1 MRYAIYYTPPEDDPL
16 TRIASTW
23 LGRNAFTG
31 ETFAPQAHGP
41 LPAAE
46 IAYQT
51 AAARRYGFHA
61 TLKAPFQLADGQDER
76 ELTAALSTFCGQM
89 RPFTGPRLAI
99 RRLDGFLALV
109 PEQPSARLDDLARD
123 VVVAFERFRA
133 PLSDAELARRN
144 PEALSPAQLKNLH
157 QWGYPYVF
165 EEFRF
170 HMTLTGRLGDADA
183 PRVLRA
189 VEERFGPVLD
199 EPLEV
204 GSLALFVE
212 PEPGAPFAVHSFHEF
227 GRLHE
232 RKSA

>member
-1 MRYAIYYTPPEDDPL
+1 MRYAIYYTPPQDDPL
-16 TRIASTW
+16 TRIAAAW
-23 LGRNAFTG
+23 LGRDAFTS
-31 ETFAPQAHGP
+31 ETFAPQADGS

-61 TLKAPFQLADGQDER
+61 TLKAPFQLAEGQDER
-76 ELTAALSTFCGQM
+76 ELTAALSAFCGQM
-89 RPFTGPRLAI
+89 QPFTGPRLAI

-109 PEQPSARLDDLARD
+109 PAEPLARLDELARD

-133 PLSDAELARRN
+133 PLTEAELARRN
-144 PEALSPAQLKNLH
+144 PDALSPLQLKNLH

-170 HMTLTGRLGDADA
+170 HMTLTGRVSDADA
-183 PRVLRA
+183 PRIMRA
-189 VEERFGPVLD
+189 IEERLGPVLE

-204 GSLALFVE
+204 GTLALFVE

-227 GRLHE
+227 GHLHE

>member
-16 TRIASTW
+16 TRIAANW
-23 LGRNAFTG
+23 LGRNAFSG
-31 ETFAPQAHGP
+31 EAFPPRPVGS

-61 TLKAPFQLADGQDER
+61 TLKAPFQLAEGEDER
-76 ELTAALSTFCGQM
+76 ELTAALDAFCAQM
-89 RPFTGPRLAI
+89 TPFTGPRLVI

-109 PEQPSARLDDLARD
+109 PEERSVRLDDLARD

-133 PLSDAELARRN
+133 PLTEAELARRN
-144 PEALSPAQLKNLH
+144 PDALSPVQLKNLH

-170 HMTLTGRLGDADA
+170 HMTLTGRVSDADA
-183 PRVLRA
+183 PRITRA
-189 VEERFGPVLD
+189 VEEHFGPVLE

-212 PEPGAPFAVHSFHEF
+212 PEPGAPFTVCTFHEF
-227 GRLHE
+227 GRLPE